1 MMWVNEILPPRAR
14 LRWLFITSRLSATSF
29 AGMSR
34 TLVAVGT
41 VRLASM
47 FATVRAAAPFSGL
60 SRLRLR
66 RALRHRRV
74 GAHRLGRRHA
84 GAVGA
89 GGPATDV
96 AGVGE
101 VAAVAGGMDWGC

>member
-14 LRWLFITSRLSATSF
+14 LRLLFITSRLSATNF

-47 FATVRAAAPFSGL
+47 FATVRAAAPFSATIS
-60 SRLRLR
+60 SRLTRPLF
-66 RALRHRRV
+66 AWLGSVV
-74 GAHRLGRRHA
+74 GGLP
-84 GAVGA
+84 GA
-89 GGPATDV
+89 GDV
-96 AGVGE
+96 A
-101 VAAVAGGMDWGC
+101 VACGAAAEGGGAGRAG